1 MLPAKQ
7 HSAVL
12 RQLRRDLEL
21 LERLHVIDYSLLLG
35 MHFLRWGNATWH
47 PPFADWPAEPAAAA
61 AADGSSRGSVED
73 SAPASPLATR
83 ASEAA
88 EAALAGL
95 GAARSVTA
103 ALRPAVDSVQSAA
116 SAAAVGA
123 QPGELNGSAYP
134 AAPAEPMPR
143 RLPSRLHRSTSIDAA
158 NSLAALI
165 AANVQAARPEVQP
178 EWQAGQRTQ
187 QPVPAAREQGPA
199 TDEVPAGQ
207 HPDASAAAAAIL
219 MQAANQSRA
228 QARLSARAALQA
240 ACNGDDGTADA
251 AGPLAVAGVPPLPP
265 LPPIAEAAEAGCH
278 SSGRALQHSTSSS
291 TGSSLLTGASTL
303 STRGSSGSSDLS
315 DETGMRGPAG
325 GDLAS
330 KLQVAA
336 EAALSLNGGPAAAL
350 RRMQSAP
357 EARPKEEPLATGAWW
372 PGLTCGLGAGA
383 VCLGSEEQGECW
395 ARPPPQPALPLSP
408 RELAA
413 GMGVQQGREAQHA
426 QQAEQRQQAEAGPR
440 LLPDSRAGSGSL
452 GGSSLGSP
460 QGSSV
465 GAAAGHRVAA
475 PAAACAA
482 LQQQQQ
488 QLGRLLSLRS
498 DGGEPGSSGRAV
510 PAVAIRRGSG
520 GQLQCEPVLLF
531 FGIIDFLQV
540 MGAGGRAWPLHMRSM
555 SDRRGVADTRF
566 CLRMCNS
573 QRLLPGRHECQLTHA
588 HTACPA
594 SGLHAAQAPGALV
607 QGCSVGRPS
616 SQRGGTQL
624 LLPPLSGS
632 HTACAHKQRRCGG
645 RARVPRVR
653 RGQRRQGAGIGGE
666 APAWLSPHPAVQ
678 CDPSARFATNVPFC
692 NRDRHAEPCVI
703 SVRKA
708 PEKGKNSKMEDGDV
722 CCAAYEHLHYTDSCC
737 SANIE
742 VAAFHPRVPAAR
754 AALGRHV
761 GTAPGPVLGDA
772 PTAAERACR

>member
-73 SAPASPLATR
+73 SAPASPVKART
-83 ASEAA
+83 SEAA
-88 EAALAGL
+88 EAPLAGL
-95 GAARSVTA
+95 GAAGSGTA
-103 ALRPAVDSVQSAA
+103 GFSTAIGGVP
-116 SAAAVGA
+116 AAAGAVSVDA

-134 AAPAEPMPR
+134 AAPAEPTPR

-165 AANVQAARPEVQP
+165 AANVQAARPAMQP
-178 EWQAGQRTQ
+178 EWQAGQRLQ
-187 QPVPAAREQGPA
+187 EPVPAEREQGA
-199 TDEVPAGQ
+199 AADEVPAGQ

-240 ACNGDDGTADA
+240 ACNGDDVTAA
-251 AGPLAVAGVPPLPP
+251 AAVPLAIAGVPPLPP
-265 LPPIAEAAEAGCH
+265 LPPIAEAAEAGNH
-278 SSGRALQHSTSSS
+278 SSGRALQHSTSGS

-303 STRGSSGSSDLS
+303 SMRGSSASSGLS
-315 DETGMRGPAG
+315 EESETGAPAG

-350 RRMQSAP
+350 RRMESGP
-357 EARPKEEPLATGAWW
+357 EARPKEELPATGAWW

-426 QQAEQRQQAEAGPR
+426 QQAEQRQQAEAGPC

-482 LQQQQQ
+482 LRQQQQ

-540 MGAGGRAWPLHMRSM
+540 SAGGCAWPLHMRSM
-555 SDRRGVADTRF
+555 SDRRGVADTRL
-566 CLRMCNS
+566 CLWMCNS

-632 HTACAHKQRRCGG
+632 HAACAHKQRRCGG

-653 RGQRRQGAGIGGE
+653 RRQQRQGGGIGGE
-666 APAWLSPHPAVQ
+666 APAWLSPHPGMQ
-678 CDPSARFATNVPFC
+678 CDPSALFTTNVQFC
-692 NRDRHAEPCVI
+692 NRDRHAEPCMT

-708 PEKGKNSKMEDGDV
+708 RERKIFKDGDV
-722 CCAAYEHLHYTDSCC
+722 RCAA
-737 SANIE
+737 
-742 VAAFHPRVPAAR
+742 
-754 AALGRHV
+754 
-761 GTAPGPVLGDA
+761 
-772 PTAAERACR
+772 